1 MSSLYAYLVG
11 MRIEPLA
18 ARDPTPEP
26 EPEPEPEPVPEPE
39 KKGKLG
45 YILMGMMGLIL
56 LKLKI

>member
-26 EPEPEPEPVPEPE
+26 EPEPEPE
-39 KKGKLG
+39 KKGKFG
-45 YILMGMMGLIL
+45 YILVGVMGLIL
-56 LKLKI
+56 SK

>member
-26 EPEPEPEPVPEPE
+26 EPEPEPE

-45 YILMGMMGLIL
+45 YILVGIMGLIL
-56 LKLKI
+56 SK

>member
-26 EPEPEPEPVPEPE
+26 EPEPEPE
-39 KKGKLG
+39 KKGKFG
-45 YILMGMMGLIL
+45 YILVGVMGLIL
-56 LKLKI
+56 SKLKT